1 VSECAKGKGIGR
13 RTIVAALVRPRPGR
27 AFWFRMA
34 AAACWHGRDEENTRW
49 GVLRASR
56 GQIGDV
62 VLPYLARRHD
72 CPLLPVLDS
81 GASTR

>member
-1 VSECAKGKGIGR
+1 MSLPAAHTWTEVTASSERVRKGKGIGR

-56 GQIGDV
+56 GQVGDV
-62 VLPYLARRHD
+62 VLPYLWH
-72 CPLLPVLDS
+72 
-81 GASTR
+81 